1 MTAGDPVDLVEG
13 ERLGRYLVLEKLGA
27 GQMAA
32 AYRARHVGLEREVV
46 LKTMVRDGALERSLF
61 VREARTL
68 AALDHPGVVRVFDL
82 DEDADGRP
90 YLAIDLVRGRPL
102 AELLRAH
109 GRLDPGVAVKFAIDV
124 ADALHHVH
132 THRLAHRDICPENVL
147 VSATGGAVLVDF
159 GIVTS
164 FGDYAAAA
172 PGRAVGTPSYM
183 SPEAWAGEPTTAAMD
198 LWALAVTLHEL
209 VAGTPPWVST
219 TPADLRVEITSS
231 HPRLADGLPVPLRA
245 LLGRCL
251 SRQAADR
258 PADAAALRRELDG
271 VLAYCE
277 SSAATLDD
285 MRARGAILVDVEH
298 AEPGIPGRYR
308 EYRVHGVLGEGSF
321 GQVLHASDVLAR
333 REVALKILHPRHAK
347 DPATVRRFRREA
359 RILARTDHPNLVHV
373 YNFGT
378 LGGRPFMVLEL
389 LSGKPLSDA
398 IKPGGMPVPAA
409 VRIACGMLA
418 GLGALHAEGVVHR
431 DVKPDNVLLV
441 EDRAVIADLGIAHVD
456 DDETKLT
463 AVGNL
468 VGTPLYLSPEQA
480 MGLEVTPATD
490 IYATGA
496 VLFEMLTGKPPFNG
510 ASLTELLVH
519 IASAVVPDVRRVR
532 PDVPPDVATTLA
544 AMLAR
549 TPDDRPRTAGEVAAA
564 LRAAVDVVDAP
575 SVRR

>member
-1 MTAGDPVDLVEG
+1 MTAGDLAEG

-46 LKTMVRDGALERSLF
+46 LKTMLRDSALERSLF
-61 VREARTL
+61 VREARAL

-82 DEDADGRP
+82 DEDAAGRP
-90 YLAIDLVRGRPL
+90 YLAMDLVRGRPL

-132 THRLAHRDICPENVL
+132 AHRLAHRDICPENVL

-172 PGRAVGTPSYM
+172 PGRAIGTPPYM
-183 SPEAWAGEPTTAAMD
+183 SPEAWAGEPTTAGMD

-209 VAGTPPWVST
+209 VTGRPPWAST
-219 TPADLRVEITSS
+219 APGDLRAEIAASP
-231 HPRLADGLPVPLRA
+231 PRFAEGLPDPLRA
-245 LLGRCL
+245 LLVRCL
-251 SRQAADR
+251 SRQAGDR

-271 VLAYCE
+271 VLSYCE
-277 SSAATLDD
+277 KEAATLDD
-285 MRARGAILVDVEH
+285 MLGRGAILVDVEH
-298 AEPGIPGRYR
+298 AEPGVPGRYR
-308 EYRVHGVLGEGSF
+308 EYRVHGILGEGSF
-321 GQVLHASDVLAR
+321 GQVLRATDVLAK
-333 REVALKILHPRHAK
+333 REVALKVLHPRHAK

-398 IKPGGMPVPAA
+398 ITPGGMPVAVA
-409 VRIACGMLA
+409 VRIACDMLA

-441 EDRAVIADLGIAHVD
+441 AERAVIADLGIAHVE

-480 MGLEVTPATD
+480 KGLEVTPATD

-496 VLFEMLTGKPPFNG
+496 VLFEMLTGRPPFDG
-510 ASLTELLVH
+510 ASLAEL
-519 IASAVVPDVRRVR
+519 VVRITTTVAPDVRRSR
-532 PDVPPDVATTLA
+532 PDVPPDVAATVTT
-544 AMLAR
+544 MLACE
-549 TPDDRPRTAGEVAAA
+549 PDDRPGVAADVA
-564 LRAAVDVVDAP
+564 ATLRAALGGP
-575 SVRR
+575 SSARASSS